1 MLVVLD
7 AVQLEQVPRDLV
19 VDEPPVGGV
28 LDGKVLGSGRT
39 LQYAGRPE
47 SASPAAG
54 SLKVHLAEQDA
65 LVKQALG

>member
-1 MLVVLD
+1 MWCQEEPRNMG
-7 AVQLEQVPRDLV
+7 AWRFAREQF
-19 VDEPPVGGV
+19 